1 MLLSLLLACAT
12 KQYSMVG
19 VVDVKDTDTCAIQ
32 LQDETIVY
40 INSKV
45 CTNLREGDMI
55 WVTKK

>member
-32 LQDETIVY
+32 LRDESIVY
-40 INSKV
+40 FSNKV
-45 CTNLREGDMI
+45 CAGLREGDMI
-55 WVTKK
+55 WVTKQ